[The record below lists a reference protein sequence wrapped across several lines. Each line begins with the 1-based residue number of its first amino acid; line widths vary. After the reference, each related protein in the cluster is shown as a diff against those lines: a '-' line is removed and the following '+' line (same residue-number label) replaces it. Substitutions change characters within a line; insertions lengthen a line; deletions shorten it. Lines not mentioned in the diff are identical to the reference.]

1 MTSSHMTTR
10 THGQLIQILV
20 RHPLA
25 EEQYFGQRSI
35 RIEVFDLV
43 QNVVR
48 LLLLQELEG
57 CIPEH
62 MLIEPERY
70 N

>member
-10 THGQLIQILV
+10 DHGQLIQILV

-43 QNVVR
+43 QNVVKIGR
-48 LLLLQELEG
+48 A
-57 CIPEH
+57 H
-62 MLIEPERY
+62 V
-70 N
+70 

>member
-1 MTSSHMTTR
+1 MTTR
-10 THGQLIQILV
+10 NYGQLIQLLV

-25 EEQYFGQRSI
+25 EEQYFGQCSI

-43 QNVVR
+43 QDVVR
-48 LLLLQELEG
+48 LFLLQELEG

-62 MLIEPERY
+62 MLVEPERY